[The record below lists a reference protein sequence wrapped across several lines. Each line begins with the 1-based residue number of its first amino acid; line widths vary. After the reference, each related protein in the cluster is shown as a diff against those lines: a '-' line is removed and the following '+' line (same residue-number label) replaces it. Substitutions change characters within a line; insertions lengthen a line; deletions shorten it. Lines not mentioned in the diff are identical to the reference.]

1 MPVVAFFA
9 GDASAATG
17 DDIPDDVS
25 LAPTETSTAGGTLL
39 TRYTGRTDGT
49 LNTQT
54 TRRTSKNRRREERK
68 RARGKKGS
76 VYEEEYLVNSFG
88 RLVDRVNSI
97 HEDVAQLIEC
107 LVRRRRL
114 EQARAIEQAMTGL
127 IGLCREVSGEVSEAG
142 HREEPANGEN
152 ADEVELTQKPRAF
165 EVKAFERLS
174 LLE

>member
-1 MPVVAFFA
+1 
-9 GDASAATG
+9 
-17 DDIPDDVS
+17 
-25 LAPTETSTAGGTLL
+25 LL
-39 TRYTGRTDGT
+39 TRYTGHTNGT

-97 HEDVAQLIEC
+97 HKDVAQLIEG
-107 LVRRRRL
+107 LARRRKL

-127 IGLCREVSGEVSEAG
+127 IGLCREVAEEVSEASHDG
-142 HREEPANGEN
+142 GEPTGAAFSEQVSGGM
-152 ADEVELTQKPRAF
+152 AVMTDSAQKPKQAA